1 MTVGTRVTME
11 LIPLDTNSGWRVAHL
26 PISKADLTKTKTAV
40 LMMVVVVVR
49 VVDVCFGL

>member
-1 MTVGTRVTME
+1 MTVGMRVTME